1 MTEFSGPHSHFSS
14 QAYLFLLTPG
24 SVSAFVQN
32 SSHYI
37 LFWVAYYPVM
47 VKDAKGIS

>member
-1 MTEFSGPHSHFSS
+1 MTEFSGLHSHFSS

-32 SSHYI
+32 NSHYV
-37 LFWVAYYPVM
+37 LFWVAYYSVIL
-47 VKDAKGIS
+47 KDAKGIS